1 MQKLDIIELKEEYLN
16 IKKNDNQVTQNTIPD
31 K

>member
-1 MQKLDIIELKEEYLN
+1 MQKLEVIELKEEYLN
-16 IKKNDNQVTQNTIPD
+16 IKKINNQVTQNTIPE